1 VLPDK
6 DSIEKTFPA
15 FAQSRADAAHSD
27 EKGSRSASK

>member
-6 DSIEKTFPA
+6 DSLEKTFPA
-15 FAQSRADAAHSD
+15 FAQSRAEHSD